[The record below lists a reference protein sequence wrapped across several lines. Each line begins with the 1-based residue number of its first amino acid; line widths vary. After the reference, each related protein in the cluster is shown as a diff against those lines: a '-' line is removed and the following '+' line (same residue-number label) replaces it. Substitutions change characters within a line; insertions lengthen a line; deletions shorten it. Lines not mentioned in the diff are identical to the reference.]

1 MNDTRTGV
9 QRRAL
14 IGAGVAVLAF
24 GAVMGGFA
32 AQDAPRRQEISEVQ
46 ETTSTTPTTEATT
59 TTVATT
65 APVSTE
71 APVVTTTAAPA
82 SPQPLEVVV
91 QEHEQRIDDLE
102 ADNAPPPVPPP
113 TTSTPSTVCYQP
125 DSTGDCDPAN

>member
-59 TTVATT
+59 TTAAPATTT
-65 APVSTE
+65 APVST
-71 APVVTTTAAPA
+71 TTTAAP

-102 ADNAPPPVPPP
+102 ATTTTAPATTTTFVTPP
-113 TTSTPSTVCYQP
+113 TVCYQP
-125 DSTGDCDPAN
+125 DATGDCNPAN